1 TSSLRIFL
9 LPKTLFPRMDPSS
22 SPQCRR
28 TIPRPSRYPP
38 DGPRSYPR
46 DETLPGCRVSRVRP
60 SIQLLQKPL
69 MPGADNGEQQVFRA
83 RDLVMQHR
91 NEGARAFVI
100 VRHLR
105 VIMSTWIR

>member
-1 TSSLRIFL
+1 
-9 LPKTLFPRMDPSS
+9 M
-22 SPQCRR
+22 
-28 TIPRPSRYPP
+28 
-38 DGPRSYPR
+38 
-46 DETLPGCRVSRVRP
+46 SRVRP
-60 SIQLLQKPL
+60 SIQLLQKAL
-69 MPGADNGEQQVFRA
+69 IPGADNGEQQVFRA